1 MHSLRRLA
9 SLVVLG
15 SALGGCLDLSL
26 PNLAADGGVG
36 PTLTI
41 HTPQAGDTIPLDAP
55 VSLEADSVNG
65 VASVTVSCGGDPST
79 GVFSWSVPPYT
90 GVLDFT
96 RCTLVAT
103 GITDGGVGQ
112 LQLTFVGVDT
122 LGHSSKQ
129 SFQVFLDTTT
139 ANLTVSI
146 PPRVVPGSALQL
158 TVGSDQPL
166 LLPPTVRLASREAD
180 GIVQRGNP
188 DGGPPF
194 YDVTFAQ
201 TPGLGIDNYTGDPF
215 NVPFE
220 VLSDIER
227 SVSLTI
233 DAKATNGN
241 ATHLEQNV
249 LLSRVAWDRAV
260 PGRIALAAA
269 VPVATAVG
277 VHVALAATDPN
288 PGTDGGVEWLPGLF
302 RTADGTYVPFTPA
315 NIRILNA
322 ARAPPLGSRQVSP
335 IQCTATPTTFAP
347 IGAPPLPP
355 CDGGVNLD
363 DAGTVGPDGG
373 TTIDPDAGQ
382 PFPDDAGYLAQ
393 DFDGRGHTVFARPSG
408 NGTDVLAVGEPGP
421 SSPVM
426 PAANYTLPFALVR
439 PLSRVDD
446 QLCLPDLFTG
456 TQDGC
461 WFAPA
466 TQNLLCFAP
475 GAATLSLTTAS
486 SPSQDLGQ
494 PNLGGT
500 AGAHGAPRTYL
511 SPNDAANCGPAWALL
526 APSNFFALQP
536 RSGSPF
542 GSCIA
547 ESVTRLLTLPDGS
560 FAVAE
565 TLECGTV
572 SSIPGYVVV
581 RVGPQGTVT
590 GTYFAKQNVVL
601 PTPPPTVLAAL
612 SDGRVVTMRNDPPF
626 TTFEAWPPDGSPPT
640 ATARVPG
647 LYVYG
652 GGGRLAS
659 DLNAANDGS
668 LTVLLNSATLG
679 DVVLHF
685 AAGLMP
691 RWLYR
696 YPRIVNNSALVAG
709 DDQGT
714 VYYVDPLNND
724 IVALRRF

>member
-1 MHSLRRLA
+1 VHSLRRLA
-9 SLVVLG
+9 SLVVVG
-15 SALGGCLDLSL
+15 STLGGCLDLSL
-26 PNLAADGGVG
+26 PDLAADGGVG

-41 HTPQAGDTIPLDAP
+41 HTPQPGATIPLDAP
-55 VSLEADSVNG
+55 VSLEAASVNG
-65 VASVTVSCGGDPST
+65 VTSVTVTCGGAPST
-79 GVFSWSVPPYT
+79 GVFSWSVPPYN

-103 GITDGGVGQ
+103 GIADGGVGQ
-112 LQLTFVGVDT
+112 LQLTFIGVDT
-122 LGHSSKQ
+122 LGHTSSK

-139 ANLTVSI
+139 ANLTVAV
-146 PPRVVPGSALQL
+146 PARVVPGSPLQL
-158 TVGSDQPL
+158 TVASDRPL
-166 LLPPTVRLASREAD
+166 QLPPTVKLASREAD
-180 GIVQRGNP
+180 GIVTRGNP

-227 SVSLTI
+227 SVTLTI
-233 DAKATNGN
+233 DARATNGN

-260 PGRIALAAA
+260 PGRIALAPA

-322 ARAPPLGSRQVSP
+322 ARAPPLAGTGVSP
-335 IQCTATPTTFAP
+335 QLCVATPTTLAP
-347 IGAPPLPP
+347 TGAPPLPT

-363 DAGTVGPDGG
+363 DAGTTSPDGG

-382 PFPDDAGYLAQ
+382 PFPDDAGYLAM
-393 DFDGRGHTVFARPSG
+393 DFDARGHTVFGRSSQT
-408 NGTDVLAVGEPGP
+408 GTDVLAVGEPGP
-421 SSPVM
+421 TSPVM
-426 PAANYTLPFALVR
+426 PAANYALPFPLSK

-446 QLCLPDLFTG
+446 LLCLPDLFTG
-456 TQDGC
+456 NNDGC

-475 GAATLSLTTAS
+475 GTASISLTTAS
-486 SPSQDLGQ
+486 SPTQDLGQ
-494 PNLGGT
+494 PNAGET

-511 SPNDAANCGPAWALL
+511 SPNDVPNCGPAWAFL
-526 APSNFFALQP
+526 APSNFFNLQS
-536 RSGSPF
+536 RFGTPF
-542 GSCIA
+542 GGCVA
-547 ESVTRLLTLPDGS
+547 ESVTRLLTIPDGS
-560 FAVAE
+560 FAIAE

-581 RVGPQGTVT
+581 RVGSQGTVT
-590 GTYFAKQNVVL
+590 GTYFAKQDVVL

-612 SDGRVVTMRNDPPF
+612 SDGRVVTMRNEPPF

-647 LYVYG
+647 LYVFG

-685 AAGLMP
+685 GPGLQP

-696 YPRIVNNSALVAG
+696 YPRIVNNSSLVAG